1 MDEAAL
7 ALSSGRWW
15 SSTRAVSARDLPL
28 KLDDRGL
35 VPVVVLDESTGSVR
49 MVAWAD
55 VPAIEATLDTGKATF
70 FSRSR
75 GAPWVKG
82 ETSGNTIAVREVRV
96 DCDGDAVLYVGRASG
111 PSCHTGQETCFFR
124 TLGDETAAAAPPQAF
139 LERLAALIH
148 QRRTAPSGK
157 SYVRTL
163 CDGGA
168 PAIGAKVREEA
179 DEFARAIEGEDE
191 GRVVSEAADLL
202 FHALVGLELR
212 GVALSGVVDELARR
226 FGTSGLDE
234 KRRRPVS

>member
-1 MDEAAL
+1 M
-7 ALSSGRWW
+7 
-15 SSTRAVSARDLPL
+15 SARDLPL

-49 MVAWAD
+49 MLAWAD
-55 VPAIEATLDTGKATF
+55 VPAIDATIDTGKATF

-75 GAPWVKG
+75 GKVWVKG

-111 PSCHTGQETCFFR
+111 PSCHTGEDTCFYR
-124 TLGDETAAAAPPQAF
+124 TVGGEGVEEGAAPQAF

-148 QRRTAPSGK
+148 QRRTAPVGK

-179 DEFARAIEGEDE
+179 DELARAVEGEDD

-202 FHALVGLELR
+202 FHALVGLEVR
-212 GVALSGVVDELARR
+212 GVALSDVVDELARR